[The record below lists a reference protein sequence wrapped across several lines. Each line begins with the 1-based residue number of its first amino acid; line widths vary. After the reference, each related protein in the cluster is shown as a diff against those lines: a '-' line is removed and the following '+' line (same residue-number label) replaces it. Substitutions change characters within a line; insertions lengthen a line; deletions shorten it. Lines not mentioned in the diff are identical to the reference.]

1 MLKNSNRIFGFIIF
15 QLDDDQCRR
24 TRCKTGINCCLTS
37 QPCFHEG
44 ICIPLL
50 DKNERF
56 NCECADGYTGPR
68 CTKKAKSCRAFLNGN
83 QQAGNFQIFDKDD
96 NLYTVYCSFDDE
108 IPWTLVQSFKYSKRN
123 ERKVPIYQ
131 DNPKNQNFPS
141 WSDYRLSFSR
151 MNGIHEDSNSKWR
164 LTCNFNR
171 DGPVYTDYV
180 RTTHAAA
187 PLLNSA
193 ISQYDECKTVEY
205 IDIRT
210 HSCTNCQVLVAHGA
224 RGEWP
229 LHIDSYYSTR
239 RCSAHFP
246 ESKACNGSG
255 EDNFG
260 YYDCANAKHRCS
272 ATEESTTQVWFGGK

>member
-1 MLKNSNRIFGFIIF
+1 M
-15 QLDDDQCRR
+15 
-24 TRCKTGINCCLTS
+24 
-37 QPCFHEG
+37 
-44 ICIPLL
+44 
-50 DKNERF
+50 
-56 NCECADGYTGPR
+56 
-68 CTKKAKSCRAFLNGN
+68 
-83 QQAGNFQIFDKDD
+83 
-96 NLYTVYCSFDDE
+96 YCSFDDE
-108 IPWTLVQSFKYSKRN
+108 SPWTLVQSFKYSKKN
-123 ERKVPIYQ
+123 EHKVPIYQ

-187 PLLNSA
+187 PLLNST
-193 ISQYDECKTVEY
+193 ISQYGECKTVEY

-210 HSCTNCQVLVAHGA
+210 HSCTNCQVMVAHGT

-246 ESKACNGSG
+246 ESKACGSYG